1 MRQWIARGLALT
13 VLMFGGADLCIA
25 AEPTWAK
32 DLDELLQTKADAGF
46 SGAVVVEQ
54 HGEVVFGKAYGMA
67 NREKKIPWTLDKVYC
82 LGSIT
87 KQFTGAAIVKLQT
100 EGKLSV
106 NNLLIKWIPDLPADK
121 SQITLHH
128 LLTHSAGAPDA
139 LGGDF
144 DPKATEE
151 WMIRTFANSKLLWG
165 PEDFG
170 KKYHYSNV
178 GYSLLAIVIQR
189 ASGKP
194 YEDYLKK
201 SFFEPL
207 GMTMTGYT
215 NANWKPED
223 FAHGYSRDRDDG
235 VVVLKHA
242 LPDGPNWNL
251 RGNGGICTTFA
262 DMRTWHRA
270 LIEHRVFDVE
280 AAKLLDT
287 PFVREGEDG
296 DTFYSYGWAVAM
308 NPDGTLR
315 FRGHNGGDN
324 VNFADFRWYPAR
336 HTLIL
341 IASTT
346 MPVGLSNTDSKIVQI
361 VFELNR
367 R

>member
-1 MRQWIARGLALT
+1 MRQWAVRGLAVVAWVFT
-13 VLMFGGADLCIA
+13 GFASA
-25 AEPTWAK
+25 AESDWTK
-32 DLDELLQTKADAGF
+32 ELDALLTTKADAGF
-46 SGAVVVEQ
+46 SGGVVVEQ
-54 HGEVVFGKAYGMA
+54 NGEVVFGKAYGMA
-67 NREKKIPWTLDKVYC
+67 NREQKIPWSLDSVYC

-87 KQFTGAAIVKLQT
+87 KQFTGAAILKLQT

-106 NNLLIKWIPDLPADK
+106 NDPLIKWIPDLPADK

-144 DPKATEE
+144 DPTATEA
-151 WMIRTFANSKLLWG
+151 WLIKTFGETKLLWG
-165 PEDFG
+165 LEDFG
-170 KKYHYSNV
+170 KKYAYSNV
-178 GYSLLAIVIQR
+178 GYSLLAIVVNR
-189 ASGKP
+189 ASGMP

-215 NANWKPED
+215 NPNWKPGD
-223 FAHGYSRDRDDG
+223 FAHGYARDRDDG

-262 DMRTWHRA
+262 DMRAWHHA
-270 LIEHRVFDVE
+270 LIEHRALDAESV
-280 AAKLLDT
+280 KLLDT
-287 PFVREGEDG
+287 PFVSEGEG
-296 DTFYSYGWAVAM
+296 QDTFYSYGWSIAM

-315 FRGHNGGDN
+315 YRGHNGGDGI
-324 VNFADFRWYPAR
+324 NFADFRWYPTR
-336 HTLIL
+336 NTLIL

-346 MPVGLSNTDSKIVQI
+346 RPVGLSNTDNKIVQI
-361 VFELNR
+361 VFGLNR